1 MINETKIKGFYQRGQ
16 NSDEYYQLGT
26 DDKLVD
32 MKSGFTLEEQLKLD
46 LPSYVNVEQIVIEG
60 APYTSITQKY
70 QDSNNDIIYTIITM
84 LRTTSSAI
92 NIIKRL
98 YSGDTT
104 SSSAL
109 IKTNSTIINL

>member
-16 NSDEYYQLGT
+16 SSDEYYQLGT

-46 LPSYVNVEQIVIEG
+46 LPSYVNVEQIIIGG
-60 APYTSITQKY
+60 APYTYITQKY
-70 QDSNNDIIYTIITM
+70 QDSNNNIIYTIITI
-84 LRTTSSAI
+84 LRTSSSAI
-92 NIIKRL
+92 SITKNL